1 MRRGGFR
8 FHNFSHAC
16 TTLLLEQGVHV
27 EFVQELLGRAD
38 ASLTPNVYCRVLT
51 DMGDAARATDEA
63 LGP

>member
-1 MRRGGFR
+1 M
-8 FHNFSHAC
+8 
-16 TTLLLEQGVHV
+16 HV
-27 EFVQELLGRAD
+27 EFVQELLGRTD